1 MKPADNDNWQQR
13 LKELEVEV
21 NQTTP
26 ATEVKF
32 TVPEP
37 LQAMTDP
44 ARYQNLID
52 RLLPWFNNLSQ
63 PGKVAVAVVGAVVAF
78 VVLRSV
84 LQLVAAVASLAIL
97 GMILYLAYRFLIAPK
112 PTDQ

>member
-1 MKPADNDNWQQR
+1 MKPADNSNWQQR
-13 LKELEVEV
+13 LQELEVEV

-26 ATEVKF
+26 GTEVKF

-37 LQAMTDP
+37 LKAMADP
-44 ARYQNLID
+44 AQYQNLID

-63 PGKVAVAVVGAVVAF
+63 TTKVAVAVIGALVAF

-84 LQLVAAVASLAIL
+84 LQLVAAAASLAIL
-97 GMILYLAYRFLIAPK
+97 GIILYLVYRFLIAPK